1 VWLLSQGK
9 MIASGARDRVLTP
22 PHLARAYNMSF
33 RRLDIEGHKM
43 LISTGQT

>member
-1 VWLLSQGK
+1 

-22 PHLARAYNMSF
+22 PHLAHAYNMSF

>member
-9 MIASGARDRVLTP
+9 MIASGAGSGSYAA
-22 PHLARAYNMSF
+22 HLARAYNMSF

-43 LISTGQT
+43 LISTGQE